1 MPKLSKRRDKAFH
14 LYNWYCWEK
23 EGYPVPPNV
32 VGTDDT
38 DIFAT
43 NIYNEYCNIFL
54 SFCIKK
60 DEYSGCNPIY
70 RISG

>member
-1 MPKLSKRRDKAFH
+1 MHLCQSFRKRRDKAFH

-43 NIYNEYCNIFL
+43 VFIMSIAIYFSL
-54 SFCIKK
+54 SV
-60 DEYSGCNPIY
+60 
-70 RISG
+70 